1 MRSMSVSVVWIDR
14 EHAKI
19 FQISQE
25 KMERKTIRSK
35 HVEHHT
41 HSIEDLDRMRFERVF
56 FSDVAKSIEDASSIL
71 ILGPGLAK
79 HQFQTHLIEHHP
91 LLAKR
96 IAGCETVDHPTD
108 AQIAAMAQSFFNLQ
122 SAAAASGC

>member
-1 MRSMSVSVVWIDR
+1 MNTSVSVVWIDR
-14 EHAKI
+14 EQAKV

-25 KMERKTIRSK
+25 KMERKSIRAK

-41 HSIEDLDRMRFERVF
+41 HSIEEIDRARFARAF
-56 FSDVAKSIEDASSIL
+56 FTEVAKDLEGASSIL

-79 HQFQTHLIEHHP
+79 HQFQTHLVEHHP
-91 LLAKR
+91 MLAKR

-108 AQIAAMAQSFFNLQ
+108 AQIAAMAQTFFKLQ
-122 SAAAASGC
+122 TAAGAGR